1 MALMDTLLNA
11 ATQALNNNNNGT
23 GQNPLIDMAM
33 DLVRQQGGTG
43 NLINQLQQG
52 GLGDALGSWI
62 STSQDNAPVS
72 GNALQ
77 SALGS
82 DVIGQVAQ
90 KFGMDGQQ
98 VSDLLAQVLPSLVD
112 SVTPNGNPQ
121 EADGFGLDD
130 IASLVL
136 KNFIK

>member
-23 GQNPLIDMAM
+23 GQNPLLDMAM

-98 VSDLLAQVLPSLVD
+98 ASDLLAQVLPSLVD